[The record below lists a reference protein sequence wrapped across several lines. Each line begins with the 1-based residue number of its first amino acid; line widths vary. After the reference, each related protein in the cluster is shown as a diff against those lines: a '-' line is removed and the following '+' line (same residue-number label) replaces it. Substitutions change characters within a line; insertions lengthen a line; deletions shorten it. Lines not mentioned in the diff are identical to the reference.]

1 MLIDNEIKIIVSSSK
16 IIYKLKAIGI
26 ESKMGDE
33 IILPIDKL
41 WIGSNMIVNVKC
53 DICGSEK
60 KLQFNLYNKNIK
72 KHNIYCCCN
81 KCSYIKNK
89 LTSLN
94 KYGIY
99 NYNNSKKATNTKI
112 EKYGEEYARKQYEKS
127 KKTKELRYGDVN
139 YNNIEKAFSTNLKKY
154 NTKFTFD
161 VIEFKEKSKKT
172 NLERYGVEDSRS
184 SELVKNK
191 RKKTNFD
198 RYGVESF
205 MSTEEFKLKS
215 KKTSIEKYGVDS
227 PNKSD
232 IVKQKKIN
240 NMIKK
245 YGFISNSMTEES
257 KRKLVETNLERY
269 GVEYPMQVLEFA
281 EKQLKNAKKIIRY
294 NDNLY
299 YQGSYEKHFLDY
311 LNNKGLIDIIK
322 RGPCI
327 KYDFEGKER
336 IHYPDFYID
345 EYNLII
351 EIKSSYYYYK
361 YLHKNISKFKKCI
374 ELGYNYLFII
384 NKNYKLFDVILDFS
398 LPL

>member
-1 MLIDNEIKIIVSSSK
+1 MLLLLVKLKLKIYKMLIDNEIKIIVSSSK

-161 VIEFKEKSKKT
+161 VIEFKEKSKK
-172 NLERYGVEDSRS
+172 
-184 SELVKNK
+184 
-191 RKKTNFD
+191 
-198 RYGVESF
+198 
-205 MSTEEFKLKS
+205 
-215 KKTSIEKYGVDS
+215 
-227 PNKSD
+227 NKS
-232 IVKQKKIN
+232 
-240 NMIKK
+240 
-245 YGFISNSMTEES
+245 
-257 KRKLVETNLERY
+257 
-269 GVEYPMQVLEFA
+269 
-281 EKQLKNAKKIIRY
+281 
-294 NDNLY
+294 
-299 YQGSYEKHFLDY
+299 
-311 LNNKGLIDIIK
+311 
-322 RGPCI
+322 
-327 KYDFEGKER
+327 
-336 IHYPDFYID
+336 
-345 EYNLII
+345 
-351 EIKSSYYYYK
+351 
-361 YLHKNISKFKKCI
+361 
-374 ELGYNYLFII
+374 
-384 NKNYKLFDVILDFS
+384 
-398 LPL
+398 